1 MGLFSLTSQPVIWI
15 NLINDWM
22 LLLLDKNFEL
32 EELTVIKGLIS
43 ANKSI
48 YIFFSFVLKTYLK
61 HTNQYLFT

>member
-1 MGLFSLTSQPVIWI
+1 MGLFSVTYQPVICI

-48 YIFFSFVLKTYLK
+48 YIFLSFVLKTYLK
-61 HTNQYLFT
+61 HTNQHLFT